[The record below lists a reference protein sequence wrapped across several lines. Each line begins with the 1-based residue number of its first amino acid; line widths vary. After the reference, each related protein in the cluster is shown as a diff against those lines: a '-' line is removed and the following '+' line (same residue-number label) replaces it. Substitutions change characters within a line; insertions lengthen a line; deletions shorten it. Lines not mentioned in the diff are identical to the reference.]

1 MKKIF
6 LLLSLFI
13 FGNSF
18 SQEKS
23 YEAPKKIA
31 FQPMFSV
38 GSGYYNSLGDIRG
51 PNGNYLLGNMGI
63 NTGIRM
69 NIAKDLDLSFL
80 FTSNAKLHEKSEQQ
94 FSEGA
99 QAALSNVANKIS

>member
-51 PNGNYLLGNMGI
+51 PNGN
-63 NTGIRM
+63 
-69 NIAKDLDLSFL
+69 
-80 FTSNAKLHEKSEQQ
+80 
-94 FSEGA
+94 
-99 QAALSNVANKIS
+99 

>member
-18 SQEKS
+18 STPRKS
-23 YEAPKKIA
+23 YEAFRKKLL
-31 FQPMFSV
+31 FNQFSV

-69 NIAKDLDLSFL
+69 NIAARFRFIFPLHLS
-80 FTSNAKLHEKSEQQ
+80 KLHEKSEQQ
-94 FSEGA
+94 SFETDLNSVGFT
-99 QAALSNVANKIS
+99 LDPL